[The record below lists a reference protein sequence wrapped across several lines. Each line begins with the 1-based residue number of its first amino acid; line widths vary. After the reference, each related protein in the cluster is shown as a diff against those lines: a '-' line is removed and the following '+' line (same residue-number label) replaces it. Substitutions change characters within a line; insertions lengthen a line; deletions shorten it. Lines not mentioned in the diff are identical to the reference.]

1 MNKIKSLIVFLMI
14 GGLSV
19 QCFAT
24 NFYNPQDRSFKAG
37 FEAGL
42 KALEFQKKNEG
53 VQSKEITIND
63 AYYLSLNI
71 KNMPLPEVLFLQNIS
86 AREGFESYLTKN
98 YLIFVGYERKADAIE
113 AQQRLLH
120 HYKIET
126 SIVYSKDNKL
136 ITYPILWG
144 EFYTNFLNEVAERG
158 YAIRV
163 DVIEI
168 PKIITKIRYVENN
181 KPKVTQIIKGSLIN
195 LKAMSYSLSG
205 SKNLSK
211 NYSEKGFLSKQEFSL
226 ESSEPI
232 ITASGERFYKV
243 KDRNVYFSAKD
254 MRIIR

>member
-14 GGLSV
+14 GGLSA

-126 SIVYSKDNKL
+126 SIVYSKDNNPYY
-136 ITYPILWG
+136 IILH
-144 EFYTNFLNEVAERG
+144 
-158 YAIRV
+158 
-163 DVIEI
+163 
-168 PKIITKIRYVENN
+168 TKKSPHHCEDKAPVEPSCPLPRSN
-181 KPKVTQIIKGSLIN
+181 P
-195 LKAMSYSLSG
+195 
-205 SKNLSK
+205 
-211 NYSEKGFLSKQEFSL
+211 
-226 ESSEPI
+226 P
-232 ITASGERFYKV
+232 
-243 KDRNVYFSAKD
+243 
-254 MRIIR
+254 